1 MKKNQPLLLVLLLLF
16 ATSTTATAQMRTLT
30 GHVTRENNE
39 PASNATVAIKNTRI
53 VSQTDS
59 AGYFSLSI
67 PANAT
72 TLVISYVGYKT
83 REIAIGRRSDITITI
98 NPGAAA
104 LQDVVVTAL
113 GFETRKEKLGYATSK
128 VDGAQVANAGEVGL
142 TDALGG
148 KASGVK
154 VSRTSGSDPGAAS
167 QILIR
172 GQSTITRSTDPLIV
186 LDGVPIN
193 SSSRDQGAGGTTSG
207 SRLNDINPNDIAT
220 IQVLKGASAAALWG
234 TQAANGVLM
243 ITTKKGVGSKTAVNV
258 SSTYSMDQVN
268 LRYPMQDTYGQ
279 GTNGAWAQN
288 QTLSWGDKIANR
300 SGQADAVNTNGAY
313 FQAYNNGQ
321 KYYNITQ
328 KNSRQTYVDKNWDE
342 VFHNGHYW
350 DNNAS
355 ISGADAKS
363 SYFFSIGN
371 IDQKGVMK
379 SSSDYQRT
387 GVRLN
392 ASRKITDW
400 LTFSN
405 HSSYARTNSDR
416 IQRGV
421 NTGGLTTAILR
432 TSPDF
437 DNAGYIGDYHSSP
450 TAAAVPNRQRSYRN
464 AVGANAD
471 PGFNNPQWDIYQLT
485 NKDDVNRFIN
495 SGELNAKP
503 SSWLNVVAR
512 AGVDY
517 TDEEVRNDWPVN
529 TATASGGSYS
539 RSEFKETLFNLD
551 VFARAE
557 KEFSDK
563 FSANLLVGFNYN
575 SNHNTTLSGSAL
587 NFIIPGGPQ
596 SLNNFPAGNITSDDE
611 YTLSKSNAG
620 YAAGGV
626 GLFDQLY
633 VNGTFRA
640 EAASTF
646 GSGNSR
652 FYYPS
657 TDVAWTFTKL
667 KMFEN
672 SVLSFGKLRGSF
684 GIVGIQ
690 PAPYQT
696 SNLFVSPVWTD
707 QLLSTLTGGL
717 YGNGTYVQS
726 SNRGNANLKPERKQE
741 FEAGTDLRFLRD
753 KLIVSLTY
761 YQNKTTDALLSI
773 PQAAS
778 TGYSSVYANAGSI
791 QNKGAE
797 ADVSYNVI
805 HSRDWNVNF
814 DVNWSR
820 NDNKVTSLDGVSSF
834 SLAGSGVA
842 GASSA
847 IQGYALGELY
857 GIGWVRDS
865 KGALSLDANGFPK
878 ADVVSKPLGNPN
890 PDWRGA
896 VGFRV
901 AYKDL
906 SVYALVEHSQGG
918 VIMDATEAVLLD
930 YGTSAA
936 TGYERTSST
945 ALKTLNGA
953 TIAAGTPFRGNIRN
967 FGGGPVALEQNWYT
981 GIGGWFGNVYEQF
994 IHNNTWTRFRELT
1007 VAYNLKNIGRWTR
1020 GGMRSVVVELSGRN
1034 LLLWSNLKG
1043 IDPDTNLNSNTS
1055 GRGVTYFD
1063 DPGTRSFL
1071 ASLKVNF

>member
-1 MKKNQPLLLVLLLLF
+1 MKRNQRLLLVFLLLF
-16 ATSTTATAQMRTLT
+16 TSAVSAQVRSIT
-30 GHVTRENNE
+30 GHVTKDNGE
-39 PASNATVAIKNTRI
+39 PVPNATVAIKNTRI
-53 VSQTDS
+53 ARQTDS
-59 AGYFSLSI
+59 AGYFSLSL
-67 PANAT
+67 PPDAT
-72 TLVISYVGYKT
+72 ILVISYVGYKT
-83 REIAIGRRSDITITI
+83 EEVAIGNRSDIPVMLH
-98 NPGAAA
+98 PGSAA

-113 GFETRKEKLGYATSK
+113 GFETKKEKLGYATSK
-128 VDGAQVANAGEVGL
+128 VDGAQVANSGEVGL
-142 TDALGG
+142 ADALGG

-154 VSRTSGSDPGAAS
+154 VSRTSGSDPGASS

-193 SSSRDQGAGGTTSG
+193 SSSRDQGAGNTTSG
-207 SRLNDINPNDIAT
+207 SRLNDINPNDIAN

-243 ITTKKGVGSKTAVNV
+243 ITTKKGTGTKTAVSV
-258 SSTYSMDQVN
+258 SSTFSLDQVN
-268 LRYPMQDTYGQ
+268 MRYPLQDTYGQ
-279 GTNGAWAQN
+279 GTNGAWALN
-288 QTLSWGDKIANR
+288 QTLSWGDRIANR
-300 SGQADAVNTNGAY
+300 SGAADVVNTNGAY

-321 KYYNITQ
+321 KYYTITQ
-328 KNSRQTYVDKNWDE
+328 KNSKKTYNDQNWNE
-342 VFHNGHYW
+342 VFHDGHYW
-350 DNNAS
+350 DNNVS
-355 ISGADAKS
+355 VSGGDTRS
-363 SYFFSIGN
+363 TYFFSIGN
-371 IDQKGVMK
+371 IDQKGVMRK
-379 SSSDYQRT
+379 NSDYQRT
-387 GVRLN
+387 GIRLN

-405 HSSYARTNSDR
+405 NSSYALTNSDR

-421 NTGGLTTAILR
+421 NTGGLTTAVLR

-437 DNAGYIGDYHSSP
+437 DDAGYIGDYYSSA
-450 TAAAVPNRQRSYRN
+450 TAAAVPNRQRGYRN

-485 NKDDVNRFIN
+485 NKDNVNRFIN

-503 SSWLNVVAR
+503 NGWLSVVAR

-517 TDEEVRNDWPVN
+517 TDEQEKNYWPVN
-529 TATASGGSYS
+529 TATAAGGSYS

-557 KEFSDK
+557 KNFTEK
-563 FSANLLVGFNYN
+563 LSANLLVGFNYN
-575 SNHNTTLSGSAL
+575 SNYNTTLSGAGL
-587 NFIIPGGPQ
+587 NFIIPNGPQ
-596 SLNNFPAGNITSDDE
+596 SLNNFPAGNITTDDE

-620 YAAGGV
+620 YVAGGV
-626 GLFDQLY
+626 GLFDQLFI
-633 VNGTFRA
+633 NGTFRA

-646 GSGNSR
+646 GSNNSR

-707 QLLSTLTGGL
+707 QLLSTITGGL

-726 SNRGNANLKPERKQE
+726 SNKGNANLKPEKKQE
-741 FEAGTDLRFLRD
+741 YEVGTDLRFIHD

-773 PQAAS
+773 PQPSS
-778 TGYSSVYANAGSI
+778 TGFSSVYANAGSI

-797 ADVSYNVI
+797 ADVSYNI
-805 HSRDWNVNF
+805 IKTRDWSVNF
-814 DVNWSR
+814 DVNWAK

-834 SLAGSGVA
+834 SLDGTGVA

-865 KGALSLDANGFPK
+865 KGNLSLDANGFPK

-890 PDWRGA
+890 PDWRGD

-901 AYKDL
+901 AYKEF
-906 SVYALVEHSQGG
+906 SVYALLEHSQGG

-930 YGTSAA
+930 YGTSATTGDTRTA
-936 TGYERTSST
+936 TT

-953 TIAAGTPFRGNIRN
+953 TIAAGSQFRGNIQN

-1007 VAYNLKNIGRWTR
+1007 VAYNVKNMGRWTK
-1020 GGMRSVVVELSGRN
+1020 GGMRSIVIEISGRN
-1034 LLLWSNLKG
+1034 LLLFSNLKG

-1063 DPGTRSFL
+1063 DPGTRSYL